1 MIVIKLAIDQTAKGM
16 LLVKPFG
23 YRLRGARNYIS
34 GGSAVQVLRILT
46 LVLNYRVPVM
56 RIKHL
61 GLSPSVH
68 QLPIDRMVTDSDVSC
83 AIKMTHGATQVKFNF
98 QYLDLKLYI
107 FII

>member
-1 MIVIKLAIDQTAKGM
+1 MIVIKLAIDQTVIGM

-23 YRLRGARNYIS
+23 HRLSGARNYKS

-68 QLPIDRMVTDSDVSC
+68 QLPIDRMVTDSEVSC
-83 AIKMTHGATQVKFNF
+83 AIKMTHRARKVLFKFKN
-98 QYLDLKLYI
+98 LALKL
-107 FII
+107 